1 MTQTPSI
8 TPVGFNAPTDP
19 RQSVEALSIV
29 DLRKRGTAEHFQK
42 LQRADFYRLIGVHE
56 GRTVPMVDF
65 STCEMQA
72 TNWLLVRPG
81 QVFRYDFSSPWS
93 GWMLVFRPDSL
104 FAAGTQP
111 APDEFDLQS
120 RLEDLA
126 SIHALHAEQHQWL
139 SASLQ
144 QLQQDSNLQA
154 PVALRNALL
163 RLQLSSTLLRLS
175 MWQTPETA
183 AVVPPNGRRAHFRR
197 FRKMLEADFAQQHQ
211 VQHYAKALGMGE
223 KTLSRVCVTAVGL
236 PAKAVINQRLVL
248 EAKRLLA
255 HTNLSVQVIG
265 HALGFEDA
273 TNFVKFFR
281 KSVDNTPLA
290 FRQHMGAEKQATG
303 PTRSP

>member
-1 MTQTPSI
+1 MVKIGQNDGMKKKLGI
-8 TPVGFNAPTDP
+8 TSVGFNPPTDT
-19 RQSVEALSIV
+19 RLAVEAMTIAELT
-29 DLRKRGTAEHFQK
+29 KRAPPEHFEK

-154 PVALRNALL
+154 PVALR
-163 RLQLSSTLLRLS
+163 LSLI
-175 MWQTPETA
+175 
-183 AVVPPNGRRAHFRR
+183 H
-197 FRKMLEADFAQQHQ
+197 
-211 VQHYAKALGMGE
+211 
-223 KTLSRVCVTAVGL
+223 
-236 PAKAVINQRLVL
+236 I
-248 EAKRLLA
+248 
-255 HTNLSVQVIG
+255 
-265 HALGFEDA
+265 
-273 TNFVKFFR
+273 
-281 KSVDNTPLA
+281 
-290 FRQHMGAEKQATG
+290 
-303 PTRSP
+303 